1 MCHAHAAV
9 KVQDGPF
16 GFGDVQPPDL
26 SEKTYGAAYL
36 RMWLHDPQA
45 VKPKTQMPKLQL
57 NDREIEALIAFLQAA
72 P

>member
-26 SEKTYGAAYL
+26 SQKVYGAEYL

-45 VKPKTQMPKLQL
+45 VKPQTQMPRVEL
-57 NDREIEALIAFLQAA
+57 NNREIEALIAFLQAA
-72 P
+72 H